1 MTNSFKIITDVTNE
15 IVKKLF
21 KYIYFPKIIKCG
33 HC

>member
-1 MTNSFKIITDVTNE
+1 MPNSFKIITDVTNE

-21 KYIYFPKIIKCG
+21 KYIYCQKIIQCG